1 MKKFFSMMMI
11 AAAAI
16 SFAACGEEGPT
27 DEPGNKPTPEGAKL
41 ETPAPK
47 VAEVGDT
54 YFVISWNAI
63 ENADSYTVN
72 LDGDNYSTT
81 ECTFK
86 FENLNAGDYTP
97 RVKAV
102 GEGYK
107 DSDFGKV
114 NVTLTGA
121 TSANWFRVSIEP
133 AELNEAEG
141 YGPYNAVVVAMK
153 GTDVANIA
161 YNFFP
166 AVSLEG
172 ATDDEIKDAL
182 VENTEI
188 VADINSDK
196 GYSAIFSPFAGDT
209 TYALCILVT
218 NKQDVEYF
226 TIEEFKTE
234 AAEPSAEALAWVG
247 TWEVKSTK
255 KYSLDQTATGTVVD
269 GEDTFTVNITTSPN
283 DPDEVI
289 IDGWSVLGLGGL
301 YVTYGAV
308 DGDDLYIL
316 NGTYLGDGQ
325 AQDGNLFYY
334 YWVGWFSI
342 DGSDVDFS
350 MQAYPSNVVTMNG
363 DKATSTNKYNLY
375 YEDGTPAPTVCYCS
389 DVFGVG
395 ASGGLYFLIE
405 AFPGVY
411 RTGDMTWTKSNAAP
425 QTTSV
430 DVMNFNPTALK
441 SSVVLR

>member
-41 ETPAPK
+41 ETPVPE

-121 TSANWFRVSIEP
+121 TSANWFEVSIEL
-133 AELNEAEG
+133 AELNEAKG
-141 YGPYNAVVVAMK
+141 YGPYNAAVVTMK

-161 YNFFP
+161 YNFYP
-166 AVSLEG
+166 AASLEG
-172 ATDDEIKDAL
+172 VTDDVIKDAL
-182 VENTEI
+182 AVDTEI

-196 GYSAIFSPFAGDT
+196 GYSALFGPFAGDT

-226 TIEEFKTE
+226 TIEKFKTE
-234 AAEPSAEALAWVG
+234 AAEPSAAALAWVG
-247 TWEVKSTK
+247 TWEVKSTQ
-255 KYSLDQTATGTVVD
+255 KYSLDDTATGTIIA

-283 DPDEVI
+283 DPNEVV

-301 YVTYGAV
+301 YVTYGSV

-325 AQDGNLFYY
+325 AKDGSVFYY

-342 DGSDVDFS
+342 DGGDVDFLT
-350 MQAYPSNVVTMNG
+350 QAYPSNVVTMNG

-375 YEDGTPAPTVCYCS
+375 YNDGTPAPTVCYCS

-411 RTGDMTWTKSNAAP
+411 RTGDMTWTKSAAA